1 MTGYAKNV
9 EVMGEHEI
17 TAEIKSLNSKH
28 LNVNFSLPSFLMGCE
43 LDLNSLVVRFIKRG
57 KVMVRVHLKFLSPP
71 KAIEV
76 DEALAKSYY
85 DALELLVSNLGIP
98 EPVKLED
105 VLRFKDIL
113 RFELDEEEAGR
124 ICDEVK
130 RVLEKTLEI
139 LVKEKEREGSKL
151 KEVLGG
157 FLDTMEDRV
166 MRIREEANSVVERYA
181 RALRENVRKIVPDD
195 LLVNEDILETAIAVL
210 AERSDIREELD
221 RLESHI
227 SRARE
232 ALNSNEPVGATLD
245 FLAQEMLREFN
256 TILSKTRSL
265 SVSNLALDG
274 KILVNSF
281 REQVQNVE

>member
-43 LDLNSLVVRFIKRG
+43 LDLNSLVVRFVKRG

-195 LLVNEDILETAIAVL
+195 FLVNEDILETAIAVL

-265 SVSNLALDG
+265 GVSNLALDG

>member
-17 TAEIKSLNSKH
+17 TVEIKSLNSKH

-113 RFELDEEEAGR
+113 RFELDEEETRR

-195 LLVNEDILETAIAVL
+195 FLVNEDILETAIAVL

-265 SVSNLALDG
+265 GVSNLALDG

>member
-43 LDLNSLVVRFIKRG
+43 LDLNSLVVRFVKRG